1 MTKLLF
7 PGILL
12 LRLSTVDWV
21 LRSSHTIDQ
30 NTTINMK
37 NLIKKKSNLNEI
49 TVKDRRLISFYK
61 QLKCCSF
68 PTTEIRKLE
77 VNGHIVRREDIF
89 MRKNLKLLC
98 KIIDQVKRT
107 IHTLG
112 C

>member
-30 NTTINMK
+30 NTIINMK
-37 NLIKKKSNLNEI
+37 NLILKKSDLNEI
-49 TVKDRRLISFYK
+49 TVKDRRPISFYK
-61 QLKCCSF
+61 QFKCCSL
-68 PTTEIRKLE
+68 PKTEIRKLE
-77 VNGHIVRREDIF
+77 MNGHIVRREDKF
-89 MRKNLKLLC
+89 MRENLKLLC
-98 KIIDQVKRT
+98 KIIDQVRRI